1 MLKRCGRA
9 VGREVGRGLLVEHG
23 QLERVELAVPYGVPT
38 GKCSAQPNWNG
49 MEAHVAACQ
58 AATVRTN
65 PNQRERMLMI
75 HFGIESVK
83 NSRARLRL
91 ARRIASDVPRESVCT
106 RLSTAR

>member
-1 MLKRCGRA
+1 MGYLQASA
-9 VGREVGRGLLVEHG
+9 VLQR
-23 QLERVELAVPYGVPT
+23 T
-38 GKCSAQPNWNG
+38 G

-83 NSRARLRL
+83 NSRTRLRL
-91 ARRIASDVPRESVCT
+91 ARRIASDVTRESVCT